1 MQGRV
6 TVASVPGLYIDANRR
21 KIINIPFASSKVR
34 CNVADT
40 VYVCTGS
47 FPCPLSAMNRDTS
60 TSIHFPASP
69 VPCVRST
76 NLSHRLV
83 FFSLDRRRCRNCSS
97 KVNYILSD
105 FCAEREL
112 NLCRIVQNWRYLM
125 SQASSDL
132 YFVLMG
138 ATSFGNTYRRLRLR
152 LLFQVTTGI

>member
-1 MQGRV
+1 MKKEKVFRKIPRSPLIFIVVTNTRKWNRVTWNMQGRV

-21 KIINIPFASSKVR
+21 KLIDIPFASSEVR

-60 TSIHFPASP
+60 TSIHFSASP

-83 FFSLDRRRCRNCSS
+83 FFSLGRRRCRNCSS

-112 NLCRIVQNWRYLM
+112 NLCRIVQNWR
-125 SQASSDL
+125 
-132 YFVLMG
+132 
-138 ATSFGNTYRRLRLR
+138 
-152 LLFQVTTGI
+152 